1 MTQRLTT
8 VINKAKFGWPG
19 FRSRLNHKQT
29 CNKHTYTHEL
39 THAQREGRNE
49 DEFTFFNAETVAKT
63 SLSVSPP
70 ETLQLKD
77 KELQRFL
84 LMRHVFLAL
93 TSVSSCSNVCRNH

>member
-1 MTQRLTT
+1 MTQRSVTNT
-8 VINKAKFGWPG
+8 VKVGWSG
-19 FRSRLNHKQT
+19 FRSLLSHKQT

-49 DEFTFFNAETVAKT
+49 DKFKFFNAETVTKT

-70 ETLQLKD
+70 ETLSLKD
-77 KELQRFL
+77 KELQLFL

-93 TSVSSCSNVCRNH
+93 TSVSSCSSVCRNH